1 MLSLAPA
8 RLQHPDVGTFVDVL
22 GAWRRDDI
30 DELAFEPGDLQLLAR
45 LRAGEDNEEM
55 LLD

>member
-8 RLQHPDVGTFVDVL
+8 RLQHPDVGTFVDAL

-30 DELAFEPGDLQLLAR
+30 DELDFEPGDLQLLAR
-45 LRAGEDNEEM
+45 LRAGKDHEEM